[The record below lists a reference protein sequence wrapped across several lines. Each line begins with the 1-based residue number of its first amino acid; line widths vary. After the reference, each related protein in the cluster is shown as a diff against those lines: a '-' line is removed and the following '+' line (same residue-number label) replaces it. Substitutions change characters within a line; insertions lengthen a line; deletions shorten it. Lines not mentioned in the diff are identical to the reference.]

1 MTLILKK
8 QNIQVYILSRNRP
21 DYLRV
26 ALDSVLK
33 QNHSLI
39 KFEII
44 VSDNSDNDDV
54 CKMIDE
60 DYAKKN
66 IKYIRRSG
74 ITSHM
79 GHTQLVVS
87 ELNSEYSVIFH
98 DDDILHPDYMSV
110 MSSFLNKS
118 DVVAVGC
125 NGMNFKDNVLDSKNV
140 RDSNRLRIRNV
151 SSSIKFNTEKDFLER
166 YLPGNGGA
174 APFPS
179 YMYRTKYLK
188 EIMLKFPFRIGRP
201 GEPSTADV
209 LMLSSL
215 LKYGTIAW
223 IEKSLIYYRVHA
235 SNLTNIES
243 IPERLALLNYMKKKG
258 MEKNSTKLIL
268 FRIMF
273 WINCILQKGSIL
285 LNITHRRY
293 RVIVLSVLLKIIK
306 ISMRWDFW
314 KLVFFRY
321 IKNK

>member
-8 QNIQVYILSRNRP
+8 KNIQVYILSRNRP
-21 DYLRV
+21 DYLRE
-26 ALDSVLK
+26 ALDSLLK

-44 VSDNSDNDDV
+44 VSDNSDNEDV
-54 CKMIDE
+54 CKMIDG
-60 DYAKKN
+60 DYAQKN

-125 NGMNFKDNVLDSKNV
+125 NCMNFKDNILDPKNFLDSKL
-140 RDSNRLRIRNV
+140 RLNNL
-151 SSSIKFNTEKDFLER
+151 SSSIKFNNEKDFLER
-166 YLPGNGGA
+166 YLPGNGGI
-174 APFPS
+174 APLPS

-188 EIMLKFPFRIGRP
+188 EIMLKFPFRIGRSE
-201 GEPSTADV
+201 EPSNADT

-223 IEKSLIYYRVHA
+223 LEKSLMYYRVHA
-235 SNLTNIES
+235 SNLSVIES

-258 MEKNSTKLIL
+258 MEKNSTKFIL
-268 FRIMF
+268 YRVFF
-273 WINCILQKGSIL
+273 WVKWILQQGSIL
-285 LNITHRRY
+285 SNITHRRY

-314 KLVFFRY
+314 KLVFLRY

>member
-8 QNIQVYILSRNRP
+8 RNIQIYILSRNRP

-60 DYAKKN
+60 DYAQKN

-74 ITSHM
+74 VTFVM
-79 GHTQLVVS
+79 GHIQLVVS

-98 DDDILHPDYMSV
+98 DDDILHQDYMSE
-110 MSSFLNKS
+110 MSSFLNNNNNNNI
-118 DVVAVGC
+118 VAVGSNC
-125 NGMNFKDNVLDSKNV
+125 MNFKNDILNPKNVLNSK
-140 RDSNRLRIRNV
+140 LGIRNL
-151 SSSIKFNTEKDFLER
+151 SSPIKFNNEKDFLKR
-166 YLPGNGGA
+166 YLPGNGGI
-174 APFPS
+174 APLPS

-188 EIMLKFPFRIGRP
+188 EIMSKFPFRLGKP
-201 GEPSTADV
+201 KEPSHADT

-215 LKYGTIAW
+215 LKNGMIVW
-223 IEKSLIYYRVHA
+223 IEKPLIYYRIHA

-258 MEKNSTKLIL
+258 LEKHSTKLIL
-268 FRIMF
+268 YRVLF
-273 WINCILQKGSIL
+273 WVRWILQQGNIL
-285 LNITHRRY
+285 SNITHRRY
-293 RVIVLSVLLKIIK
+293 RVIILSVLLKIIK

-314 KLVFFRY
+314 KVVFKRLL
-321 IKNK
+321 K